1 MVSLFKDTLSKFKIV
16 EATYNERWPT
26 FILLMDSKL
35 TENSVENWQTETNT
49 SEDTQ
54 EGLQANIFK
63 ATLVAVT
70 LFLSLF

>member
-1 MVSLFKDTLSKFKIV
+1 
-16 EATYNERWPT
+16 
-26 FILLMDSKL
+26 MDSKL